1 MGWLRRASPAQLR
14 RLHQQQR
21 LTPAEISQRLG
32 VSRRTVRV
40 WLQQAGIALR
50 PRRERQRRHLP
61 PADTGLRRCYHDE
74 GLTTAQLAARYG
86 VSATTVRRW
95 LNNAGIARRAAGRG
109 SRSPSGEELRHLYQ
123 DQGLSSTQIAQRHG
137 VRQATAHGWLRAA
150 GIPCALPDHPP
161 GPTPATRPSD
171 QDEVGAASPMADG
184 DSLAKGSEHQRSC
197 SANAS
202 TWQQ

>member
-1 MGWLRRASPAQLR
+1 LGWSRRVSPAQLR
-14 RLHQQQR
+14 RLYQQQR

-32 VSRRTVRV
+32 VSGRTVRV

-50 PRRERQRRHLP
+50 PRRKCRRRHLP
-61 PADTGLRRCYHDE
+61 PADTELRRWYHDE

-109 SRSPSGEELRHLYQ
+109 SRAPSGEELRHLYQ

-150 GIPCALPDHPP
+150 GIPLRPAGPPARADPSHPAERPRRGRRGLPD
-161 GPTPATRPSD
+161 G
-171 QDEVGAASPMADG
+171 
-184 DSLAKGSEHQRSC
+184 
-197 SANAS
+197 
-202 TWQQ
+202 